1 MDLSRSLYGD
11 LAGGDTAAHEHLSD
25 AAFLGAIV
33 EFEGALADAAERV
46 GVIDPAAA
54 RAAREAVAGFE
65 IDSVTL
71 TDIAVASAAG
81 GNPAIPIAA
90 ELKRRAGEHTGGV
103 HVGATSQDAVDTAL
117 VLCARRAVG
126 RMDTALHGV
135 EQLLADLARTHRD
148 TPLMG
153 RTLGQQAL
161 PTTFGA
167 VAAGWLEGLSHAA
180 GRLRAAA
187 DALPVQYAG
196 ATGNLVATHPDG
208 LKVHDLLAEG
218 LGLAAVPVVW
228 HTNRQPLVDVGLAAA
243 QVAGAVRKIAGDVVA
258 YSATEIGE
266 LAEATPGG
274 SSSMP
279 HKANPAAAVACDG
292 YARRT
297 PALASTL
304 LDSLDCRWQRG
315 VGSWHAE
322 WQTLRD
328 LLAAT
333 ASAVSRIRASLD
345 GIRVDT
351 DAMARNIALTGHD
364 LNNIDTGHAGDI
376 VDAALHQQEG
386 HHDGLR
392 DD

>member
-25 AAFLGAIV
+25 VAFLNAIV
-33 EFEGALADAAERV
+33 EFEGALADAAERA
-46 GVIDPAAA
+46 GIIDPESALAA
-54 RAAREAVAGFE
+54 RTAVAGFE
-65 IDSVTL
+65 VDAETL
-71 TDIAVASAAG
+71 AAIAVASAAG
-81 GNPAIPIAA
+81 GNPAIPLAA
-90 ELKRRAGEHTGGV
+90 ELKRRAGEHPGGV
-103 HVGATSQDAVDTAL
+103 HVGATSQDAIDTAL
-117 VLCARRAVG
+117 VLCSRRAISVLDG
-126 RMDTALHGV
+126 ELTGV
-135 EQLLADLARTHRD
+135 EALLAELARTHRD
-148 TPLMG
+148 TPVMG

-167 VAAGWLEGLSHAA
+167 VVVGWLEGVQQASAALS
-180 GRLRAAA
+180 AAA
-187 DALPVQYAG
+187 AALPVQYAG

-208 LKVHDLLAEG
+208 VKVHDLLAEG
-218 LGLAAVPVVW
+218 LGLAATPVVW
-228 HTNRQPLVDVGLAAA
+228 HTNRQPLVAVGVSAAR
-243 QVAGAVRKIAGDVVA
+243 VAGAVRKIAGDVVA

-297 PALASTL
+297 PALAATL
-304 LDSLDCRWQRG
+304 LDALDCRWQRG

-333 ASAVSRIRASLD
+333 ASAVSRIRTSLD

-364 LNNIDTGHAGDI
+364 LNNLNTGHAGDI
-376 VDAALHQQEG
+376 VDAVLRPREG
-386 HHDGLR
+386 HHDGH
-392 DD
+392 

>member
-11 LAGGDTAAHEHLSD
+11 LAGGDTAVHEHLSD
-25 AAFLGAIV
+25 VAFLGAIV
-33 EFEGALADAAERV
+33 EFEGALADAAERA

-54 RAAREAVAGFE
+54 RSAREAVAGFR
-65 IDSVTL
+65 IDADTL

-90 ELKRRAGEHTGGV
+90 ELKRRAGENTGGI
-103 HVGATSQDAVDTAL
+103 HVGATSQDAIDTAL
-117 VLCARRAVG
+117 VLCTRRAVDVLTRHLQEVG
-126 RMDTALHGV
+126 
-135 EQLLADLARTHRD
+135 QLLEALTRTHRD
-148 TPLMG
+148 TPVMG

-161 PTTFGA
+161 PTTFG
-167 VAAGWLEGLSHAA
+167 VVVAGWLEGVQQASAALSD
-180 GRLRAAA
+180 AAA
-187 DALPVQYAG
+187 ALPVQYAG

-208 LKVHDLLAEG
+208 VKVHDLLAEG
-218 LGLAAVPVVW
+218 LGLAATPVVW
-228 HTNRQPLVDVGLAAA
+228 HTNRQPLVAVGLAAA
-243 QVAGAVRKIAGDVVA
+243 RVAGAVRKIAGDVVA

-266 LAEATPGG
+266 LAEAAPGG

-297 PALASTL
+297 PALAATL
-304 LDSLDCRWQRG
+304 LDALDCRWQRG

-333 ASAVSRIRASLD
+333 ASAVARIRTSLD

-364 LNNIDTGHAGDI
+364 VHNLNTGHAGDI
-376 VDAALHQQEG
+376 VDAALRTQEG
-386 HHDGLR
+386 HRHD
-392 DD
+392 